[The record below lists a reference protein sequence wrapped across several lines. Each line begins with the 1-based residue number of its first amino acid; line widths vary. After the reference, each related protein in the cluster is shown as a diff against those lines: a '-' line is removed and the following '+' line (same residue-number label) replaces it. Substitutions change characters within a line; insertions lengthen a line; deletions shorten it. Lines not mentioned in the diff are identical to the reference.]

1 MVHRKTYKRKP
12 YRLKPKKSILKNRY
26 FWLVI
31 LVLFLFLLIIYFLLF
46 WEKFQVSQINVFGN
60 EKVPTENVKD
70 IVFAKIQHK
79 FLFLKSQ
86 SIFLVNSRVL
96 SDEILNSFPQIG
108 KVKTSR
114 RFPNIIVVDIKERK
128 AIAVFCS
135 DSSADFIEH
144 PRQGRDLEKC
154 FFIDEGGV
162 AFEKTQ
168 QIETRSLTIVRQTT
182 GNEVVILGK
191 EAIEKEIVG
200 IILKIQKN
208 LSDNFQITI
217 SEANIV
223 STKRLNIKTN
233 ENWEI
238 YIGLDSDI
246 DSQITKLDLLL
257 KEEVLAEKR
266 KKLEYIDLRF
276 QDRAYYK

>member
-1 MVHRKTYKRKP
+1 MGYKRKP
-12 YRLKPKKSILKNRY
+12 IRLRPKKSILKNRY
-26 FWLVI
+26 LWLVVLI
-31 LVLFLFLLIIYFLLF
+31 LFLFLLIIYFLLF
-46 WEKFQVSQINVFGN
+46 WEKFQVAQINVFGN
-60 EKVPTENVKD
+60 EKVLTENVKN

-79 FLFLKSQ
+79 FLFLKSR
-86 SIFLVNSRVL
+86 SIFLVNSKVL

-114 RFPNIIVVDIKERK
+114 RFPNIIIVDIKERK
-128 AIAVFCS
+128 AIAVFCA
-135 DSSADFIEH
+135 DS
-144 PRQGRDLEKC
+144 GLEKC
-154 FFIDEGGV
+154 FFID
-162 AFEKTQ
+162 KTAIIVEQ
-168 QIETRSLTIVRQTT
+168 TVTIPKNTLIMRSRLNVEDSRLQEPEQFKK
-182 GNEVVILGK
+182 GEYFLGK
-191 EAIEKEIVG
+191 EAVGKEIVG

-208 LSDNFQITI
+208 LSDNFQII
-217 SEANIV
+217 AQEANIV

-246 DSQITKLDLLL
+246 DSQITKLNLLL

-266 KKLEYIDLRF
+266 KKLKYIDLRF